1 MCSHARRHTHTHTH
15 AHTHKSALLCARSHA
30 RARAHTHTHTQ
41 VLAEGEAPHPSTKDD
56 CERIQ
61 VSASI
66 QVGPDEADRGGQDGQ
81 CKSGESGG
89 DGVGEV
95 HVGAITL
102 QGLEEGKGRAARE
115 VASPAGIIAT
125 GSISPVKDR
134 RSPDQVFRNLSGML
148 SFERPS

>member
-1 MCSHARRHTHTHTH
+1 M
-15 AHTHKSALLCARSHA
+15 
-30 RARAHTHTHTQ
+30 
-41 VLAEGEAPHPSTKDD
+41 
-56 CERIQ
+56 
-61 VSASI
+61 
-66 QVGPDEADRGGQDGQ
+66 GGQDGQ

-115 VASPAGIIAT
+115 VASPNGIIAT